1 MCNNARVR
9 LCTSS
14 GLGVEATD
22 ANTIPSSTLPTAQCT
37 VIASELRLL
46 LAVFCKGTVTN
57 NGEKGWR
64 FYTNQT
70 TMKSSGQTMGKEK
83 APKTPLPPPQV
94 NGADPADPTNQ
105 FELGSGADHMVIRIP
120 DVGLAGAPRNS
131 ASSSLFCIDGLEQ
144 YLMSFGQVPAVA
156 HTSPGLLSNSSQR
169 KPTYP
174 TRTVMKA
181 CLDEPPRRFADQLSA
196 GVS

>member
-1 MCNNARVR
+1 MGCFQSI
-9 LCTSS
+9 LTT
-14 GLGVEATD
+14 TD
-22 ANTIPSSTLPTAQCT
+22 VQQGIASSTLALCLLERCRNVVWWSFCT
-37 VIASELRLL
+37 NHAS
-46 LAVFCKGTVTN
+46 
-57 NGEKGWR
+57 
-64 FYTNQT
+64 
-70 TMKSSGQTMGKEK
+70 MKSSGQTVGTDE
-83 APKTPLPPPQV
+83 APKASLPPSEV
-94 NGADPADPTNQ
+94 MRSNPADPTNQ
-105 FELGSGADHMVIRIP
+105 FELRSGADHMVIRIP